1 MPSPSRSTLA
11 GFTYLFRPS
20 ATTPSAA
27 SPALLLL
34 HGTGGDEADLLPIA
48 SALAPNALLRRAA
61 PESPAPLSELAGAIL
76 LRPMVTF
83 DPAPG
88 SLPDLTGRRVLLLH
102 GEADPTVPPHHREAL
117 ARAFTTAGAE
127 ARSAITGRDH
137 ALHQRDLDTAA
148 AWLAER

>member
-1 MPSPSRSTLA
+1 MAVP
-11 GFTYLFRPS
+11 
-20 ATTPSAA
+20 
-27 SPALLLL
+27 
-34 HGTGGDEADLLPIA
+34 
-48 SALAPNALLRRAA
+48 
-61 PESPAPLSELAGAIL
+61 PAPLIDFDGAIL
-76 LRPMVTF
+76 PRPFVIS